1 VNTQTKG
8 LPMNITSKIIIA
20 SAASILLTQVA
31 LALSETN
38 KPGDY
43 SVIALK
49 NCDVV
54 SDKTMT
60 APQLEAYLSLK
71 QQQQKMQA
79 LELPIQDIQ
88 QEITLYSNEIEKLT
102 KLAIQDTDQSLHINK
117 SLLKKQEVVV
127 QELDKFMQL
136 HQPDFDALGEQ
147 GNVIGQQA
155 EIFASSIKANLESI
169 DYDQIRVLTPDSH
182 ITKLNCDGDIKVS
195 VI

>member
-1 VNTQTKG
+1 
-8 LPMNITSKIIIA
+8 MNITSKIIIA

-88 QEITLYSNEIEKLT
+88 QEISLYSDEIEKLT
-102 KLAIQDTDQSLHINK
+102 ELAIQETSDTLHINK
-117 SLLKKQEVVV
+117 ALLKKQEIVVK
-127 QELDKFMQL
+127 ELSGFMQQ
-136 HQPDFDALGEQ
+136 HQHNFDALGEQ
-147 GNVIGQQA
+147 GNIIGQQA
-155 EIFASSIKANLESI
+155 EIFETSIKANLESI
-169 DYDQIRVLTPDSH
+169 DYDRIQVRTPDNHPTQFS
-182 ITKLNCDGDIKVS
+182 CDNDSIVS

>member
-20 SAASILLTQVA
+20 SAVSILLTQVV
-31 LALSETN
+31 LALSDTN
-38 KPGDY
+38 KPSDY

-54 SDKTMT
+54 SDKAMT
-60 APQLEAYLSLK
+60 AEQLEAYLSLE
-71 QQQQKMQA
+71 QQQQKMQT
-79 LELPIQDIQ
+79 LELPIQGIEK
-88 QEITLYSNEIEKLT
+88 EISLYSDEIEKLT
-102 KLAIQDTDQSLHINK
+102 KLAIQETSDTLHINK
-117 SLLKKQEVVV
+117 ALLKKQEVVV
-127 QELDKFMQL
+127 KELSEFMQQ
-136 HQPDFDALGEQ
+136 HQQSFDALGEQ
-147 GNVIGQQA
+147 GNIIGQQA

-182 ITKLNCDGDIKVS
+182 TTKLSCDGDIKVS

>member
-1 VNTQTKG
+1 
-8 LPMNITSKIIIA
+8 MNITSKIIIA
-20 SAASILLTQVA
+20 SAVSILFAQVA
-31 LALSETN
+31 TALSDTN

-54 SDKTMT
+54 SDKKMT

-88 QEITLYSNEIEKLT
+88 QEISLYSDEIEKLT
-102 KLAIQDTDQSLHINK
+102 KLAIQETNDTLHINK
-117 SLLKKQEVVV
+117 ALLKKQEIVVK
-127 QELDKFMQL
+127 EFDKFMQL
-136 HQPDFDALGEQ
+136 HQQEFDALGEQ
-147 GNVIGQQA
+147 GSLIGQQA
-155 EIFASSIKANLESI
+155 NIFETRIKANLESI
-169 DYDQIRVLTPDSH
+169 DYDQIQVRTPDSH
-182 ITKLNCDGDIKVS
+182 STQFSCDNDIRVS